1 VQRITAARIQAKRE
15 DREIRDGEVLTAC
28 QSAWP
33 TEAIVFGNINDPE
46 SRVTERKRSPRNYA
60 MLDELN
66 TRPRTTYLAAVRN
79 PHPSLPHN
87 ASVGGHETDHDSASG
102 AAAGEQ
108 H

>member
-1 VQRITAARIQAKRE
+1 MGRS
-15 DREIRDGEVLTAC
+15 IRDGEVLTAC
-28 QSAWP
+28 QSVCP
-33 TEAIVFGNINDPE
+33 TDSIVFGNLNDPN
-46 SRVTERKRSPRNYA
+46 SRVSQLKRSPRNYA

-87 ASVGGHETDHDSASG
+87 LNVGGHDTDHDSG
-102 AAAGEQ
+102 AGAGEQ